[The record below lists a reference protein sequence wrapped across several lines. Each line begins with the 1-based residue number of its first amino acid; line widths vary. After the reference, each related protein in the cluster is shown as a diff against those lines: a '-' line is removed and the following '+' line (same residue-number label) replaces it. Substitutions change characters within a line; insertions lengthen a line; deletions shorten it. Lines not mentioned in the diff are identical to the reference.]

1 MDYLRQLLQEAHREY
16 QDYVATG
23 VMTARVFALQFLDG
37 HHYADS
43 RKAARK
49 NIHRKVMGA
58 IGILLLERTDLI
70 KQFFSK
76 PSLETEAIDRIIV
89 LVYTEQR
96 YDGSSN
102 VETRKIKL
110 VRPSTISLN
119 CRIKKED
126 MILLADCA
134 NDAAFFRN
142 KIDATTISDLLHCR
156 LSAPLVAENIMGL
169 AYFLDQLSAI
179 YLIGRNW
186 QTVLEHCGAI
196 LLQDGNKPQSHTNF
210 SSALNRAKHS
220 LCFKG
225 VDMIDATLAHIRKK
239 NL

>member
-1 MDYLRQLLQEAHREY
+1 M
-16 QDYVATG
+16 
-23 VMTARVFALQFLDG
+23 QFLDG
-37 HHYADS
+37 HHYTDS
-43 RKAARK
+43 RNAANK

-58 IGILLLERTDLI
+58 IGILLLERIDLV

-76 PSLETEAIDRIIV
+76 PSLEAEDIDEIIV

-96 YDGSSN
+96 YDDRSN
-102 VETRKIKL
+102 VGTRIIKME
-110 VRPSTISLN
+110 RSSTISLN

-142 KIDATTISDLLHCR
+142 KIDSAIISDLLHCT
-156 LSAPLVAENIMGL
+156 LSTPLVAENIMGL
-169 AYFLDQLSAI
+169 AYFFDQLCAMH
-179 YLIGRNW
+179 LIGRNW
-186 QTVLEHCGAI
+186 QTVLDRCGII
-196 LLQDGNKPQSHTNF
+196 LLQDGGKPQSHTNF
-210 SSALNRAKHS
+210 SSALNRAKHN

-225 VDMIDATLAHIRKK
+225 VDMIDATFAHIKKK